1 MRVTL
6 DAKDF
11 EKQLTNIVEYS
22 FGFLEGA
29 QRAKPILLDN
39 MGKGIIEALGVY
51 IDAAANQNPDALH
64 HVYEWYQEGVRASRL
79 YEFTYSATRE
89 GLSFDGTFRQS
100 KTMSQDATK
109 PFYDKARIMEEGTP
123 VTITP
128 KRSSVLAF
136 NSGGETVFTR
146 KSVTNFAPGGEDVQG
161 SFQKVVDEFISR
173 YLTQSFLRASGLYNY
188 IENPILYKQDFARG
202 AKLGRSQGLKTG
214 YTWIAKARIEFDA

>member
-11 EKQLTNIVEYS
+11 EKQLSNIVQYS

-29 QRAKPILLDN
+29 QRAKPLLLEN
-39 MGKGIIEALGVY
+39 MGKGIIEALGAY
-51 IDAAANQNPDALH
+51 IDVAANQNPDALH
-64 HVYEWYQEGVRASRL
+64 HIYEWYQEGVKASRL
-79 YEFTYSATRE
+79 YDFTYSVTKE

-109 PFYDKARIMEEGTP
+109 PFYDKARIMEEGIP

-146 KSVTNFAPGGEDVQG
+146 KSVTNFAPGGEDVKG
-161 SFQKVVDEFISR
+161 SFQKIVDEFISR

-188 IENPILYKQDFARG
+188 IENPILYKQDFAIG